1 MQPTPPRP
9 TPCLAVVV
17 PCWNEEEVLPST
29 LDTLIAEID
38 RLIAAELCT
47 TDSFVV
53 CVDDGSQDATWSIVA
68 TAHRGGRRVEGVRL
82 AVNAG
87 HQSALVAG
95 LEAVVDRV
103 DVTISMDAD
112 LQDDPAALVPMLEAY
127 RRGAEIV
134 LGVRSAR
141 PGDGLFKRI
150 TAGAFYDVM
159 HLLGVDLVKHHADFR
174 LMSRAAVRNLTAF
187 SEYHLFLRGLQT
199 RLHGRLEI
207 VHFENAPRRGGESK
221 YPLRR
226 MLSLAW
232 TGITSFSIVPLRLV
246 ALAGALV
253 FLAATAAALYALA
266 RKATGQVVE
275 GWTSLAVPLYML
287 NGVTLFALGVVG
299 EYVGKIYMEVKR
311 RPRYLVDTTTFA
323 DRPSPAGSPSR

>member
-1 MQPTPPRP
+1 MQPEVSRP
-9 TPCLAVVV
+9 TPRLAVVV
-17 PCWNEEEVLPST
+17 PCWNEEEVLPAT
-29 LDTLIAEID
+29 LDTLTAEIE
-38 RLIAAELCT
+38 RLTAAGLCT
-47 TDSFVV
+47 ADSFVV
-53 CVDDGSQDATWSIVA
+53 CVDDGSRDATWSIVE
-68 TAHRGGRRVEGVRL
+68 TAHRDGRRVEGVRL
-82 AVNAG
+82 TVNAG

-95 LEAVVDRV
+95 LEAVADRV

-112 LQDDPAALVPMLEAY
+112 LQDDPAALKPMLEAY

-141 PGDGLFKRI
+141 TGDGFFKR
-150 TAGAFYDVM
+150 TAAAAFYDVM
-159 HLLGVDLVKHHADFR
+159 SLLGVDLVKHHADFR
-174 LMSRAAVRNLTAF
+174 LMSRAAMLNLTAF

-199 RLHGRLEI
+199 RLHGRLEV
-207 VHFENAPRRGGESK
+207 VHYENAPRRGGESK

-232 TGITSFSIVPLRLV
+232 TGITSFSIVPLRMV

-253 FLAATAAALYALA
+253 FLAATAAALYALV
-266 RKATGQVVE
+266 RKATGHVVE

-287 NGVTLFALGVVG
+287 NGVTLFALGIVG

-323 DRPSPAGSPSR
+323 DRPAPAGPTRR